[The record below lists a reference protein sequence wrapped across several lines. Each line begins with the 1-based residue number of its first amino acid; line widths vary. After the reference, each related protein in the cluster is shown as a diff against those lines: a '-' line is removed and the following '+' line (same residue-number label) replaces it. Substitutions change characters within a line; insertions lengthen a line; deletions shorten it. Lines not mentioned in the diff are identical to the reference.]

1 MKTNCCSMKGKIW
14 ERGIWF
20 KRGGCVFSH
29 DGSCGV
35 TLTAASVCL
44 QLWINRLEARDLV
57 LVEGDTHS
65 CGAANIGAGS
75 RWGERAENLR
85 PASMCLWC
93 RTGATRNCGGWF
105 VYPPR
110 ETQTTPSWYGA
121 PVCLRPD
128 CEDVAHFTPKNV
140 PWSRGWM
147 IWQVNITKS
156 VSLSSEMTFKQQP
169 EHRLTDLAI
178 FRV

>member
-1 MKTNCCSMKGKIW
+1 MKTNIW

-20 KRGGCVFSH
+20 RGGGWVFSH

-44 QLWINRLEARDLV
+44 QLWINRLEARDSV

-65 CGAANIGAGS
+65 CGAANIGDGS

-93 RTGATRNCGGWF
+93 RTGATRDRGGCF

-110 ETQTTPSWYGA
+110 ETQTTA
-121 PVCLRPD
+121 PPRARAGTAL
-128 CEDVAHFTPKNV
+128 
-140 PWSRGWM
+140 
-147 IWQVNITKS
+147 KS
-156 VSLSSEMTFKQQP
+156 VWDQMVRMLHIYPPKKCSLEP
-169 EHRLTDLAI
+169 GVDDLARKYRKI
-178 FRV
+178 CLSQLWNDF

>member
-1 MKTNCCSMKGKIW
+1 MKTNCSSMKGKIW

-44 QLWINRLEARDLV
+44 QLWINRLKARDLV

-93 RTGATRNCGGWF
+93 RTGATRNCGRWF

-110 ETQTTPSWYGA
+110 ETQTTAELVRRS
-121 PVCLRPD
+121 
-128 CEDVAHFTPKNV
+128 
-140 PWSRGWM
+140 
-147 IWQVNITKS
+147 
-156 VSLSSEMTFKQQP
+156 SLFETRLWGCCTFHPQKCSLEP
-169 EHRLTDLAI
+169 GVDDLASKYHKI
-178 FRV
+178 CLSQFWNDF